1 MNNYRIPEIAKKY
14 VEYDMIVA
22 HTQLPEFPDDRTRL
36 LYMFLDK
43 SSSVQHVSELYS
55 LVTSLVQMGL
65 DTHDLIDAA
74 DTALAEKAMRSRQL
88 KVLAGDYYSSRFYQ
102 LLSQAGQIET
112 VKLISQAVCDVNRL
126 KMSLYLKMKQLKM
139 SAEEYAAHH
148 IGIKSVLFL
157 PFANMMEGAYSLM
170 WPELM
175 HNLSQCELVI
185 KELERDD
192 SPANF
197 NGSWAFW
204 HVLQNG
210 ARDEKKRLRDG
221 ALDSVGI
228 RTILMKYKIRDQLT
242 GMLSHSVAQIQAIGQ
257 KFDSDAIRRELAK
270 IGEPF
275 QRYLTGP
282 VLKEV

>member
-257 KFDSDAIRRELAK
+257 KFDSDGIRRELAK

>member
-55 LVTSLVQMGL
+55 LVTSLVQIGL

-102 LLSQAGQIET
+102 LLSQAGQIDT

-157 PFANMMEGAYSLM
+157 PFANMMEGAYSML
-170 WPELM
+170 WPELIQ
-175 HNLSQCELVI
+175 NLSQCELAV
-185 KELERDD
+185 KELNRDD
-192 SPANF
+192 SPASF
-197 NGSWAFW
+197 GGSWAFW
-204 HVLQNG
+204 HILQIG
-210 ARDEKKRLRDG
+210 ARDEKKRLREGGFDAG
-221 ALDSVGI
+221 GI
-228 RTILMKYKIRDQLT
+228 RTMLMKYKIRDQLME
-242 GMLSHSVAQIQAIGQ
+242 MLSHSVAQIQAIGQ